1 MIARINFARKVRCHS
16 GTVEIVERAAVP
28 SSGRGS
34 SRSGRSRETAGE
46 AWVRGAQ
53 LCKTGKAG
61 AASFADVRARNIKDG
76 PAPRIRGVNCGQTC
90 RVGRNPAAC
99 PASRAAGSGCANHNL
114 LIIIARLLSSE
125 PWSLER
131 CQVYSL
137 VRSRHGYLISP
148 FYS

>member
-76 PAPRIRGVNCGQTC
+76 PAPNLDHFEMF
-90 RVGRNPAAC
+90 PAENAR
-99 PASRAAGSGCANHNL
+99 PNRLSGHGS
-114 LIIIARLLSSE
+114 
-125 PWSLER
+125 
-131 CQVYSL
+131 
-137 VRSRHGYLISP
+137 
-148 FYS
+148 